1 VQRKLNLVTRYD
13 ARSNQYTVL
22 RHDLTPEKADEAVRD
37 LSARLFGLFVIDQ
50 DSQHSAADPEKCD
63 GLSPRRGTDVPCST
77 ETNAQKEAR
86 MTAQKQSDRGSS
98 RPSTITIADT
108 ATQTARKPWKK
119 KTPVEVVLDQ
129 INRLRD
135 DVLAKEE
142 ELKQAKRQLQKLEEA
157 RKVLE
162 AT

>member
-1 VQRKLNLVTRYD
+1 M
-13 ARSNQYTVL
+13 
-22 RHDLTPEKADEAVRD
+22 KAPKQT
-37 LSARLFGLFVIDQ
+37 DQ
-50 DSQHSAADPEKCD
+50 A
-63 GLSPRRGTDVPCST
+63 SPRSSTATTAAPST
-77 ETNAQKEAR
+77 E
-86 MTAQKQSDRGSS
+86 
-98 RPSTITIADT
+98 
-108 ATQTARKPWKK
+108 TARKPWKK

-157 RKVLE
+157 KKVLE

>member
-1 VQRKLNLVTRYD
+1 
-13 ARSNQYTVL
+13 
-22 RHDLTPEKADEAVRD
+22 
-37 LSARLFGLFVIDQ
+37 
-50 DSQHSAADPEKCD
+50 
-63 GLSPRRGTDVPCST
+63 
-77 ETNAQKEAR
+77 
-86 MTAQKQSDRGSS
+86 MTAKKRTDQAPALLPIETPTTTQ
-98 RPSTITIADT
+98 
-108 ATQTARKPWKK
+108 ATRKPWKK

-157 RKVLE
+157 KKVLE

>member
-1 VQRKLNLVTRYD
+1 M
-13 ARSNQYTVL
+13 
-22 RHDLTPEKADEAVRD
+22 TPKK
-37 LSARLFGLFVIDQ
+37 
-50 DSQHSAADPEKCD
+50 AADQA
-63 GLSPRRGTDVPCST
+63 SPR
-77 ETNAQKEAR
+77 
-86 MTAQKQSDRGSS
+86 SS
-98 RPSTITIADT
+98 T
-108 ATQTARKPWKK
+108 ATTALTTTQATRKPWKK

-157 RKVLE
+157 KKVLE